1 MSIITVESKIEE
13 LHLSKHAS
21 ECLKN
26 AGISYV
32 ADILKKAGADLR
44 VYCDQQ
50 AFSEIKK
57 TLAGHGLHIGEDL
70 T

>member
-13 LHLSKHAS
+13 LKLSNHAI

-26 AGISYV
+26 AGIVYV
-32 ADILKKAGADLR
+32 VDILIMAGAHLR
-44 VYCDQQ
+44 VHCDEG
-50 AFSEIKK
+50 AFSEIKRI
-57 TLAGHGLHIGEDL
+57 LAEHGLHIGEDL